1 MVKILL
7 ESGSGV
13 NFVNL
18 KSYTPLTK
26 CLEVYEHFSLMEV
39 IIARLAI
46 LSYYAYRIT
55 DKHIFNI
62 NMNYINSIPV
72 LKKRTFQYTDTI

>member
-26 CLEVYEHFSLMEV
+26 CLEVYEHFSLME
-39 IIARLAI
+39 
-46 LSYYAYRIT
+46 SY
-55 DKHIFNI
+55 
-62 NMNYINSIPV
+62 NS
-72 LKKRTFQYTDTI
+72 